1 MAHVTLTKPVSLE
14 TWQTVLQG
22 VDPDTTFHDYPTVFD
37 GPQPCAIAARLKEIL
52 DEFGPQV
59 ATAVFASEA
68 KRSGAFGWTRCTTIW
83 RSSLRRLPLDE
94 FDGVL
99 VNSIG

>member
-52 DEFGPQV
+52 DEFGMQG
-59 ATAVFASEA
+59 ATAVFAVRGQDITGFWVDSLHNYVA
-68 KRSGAFGWTRCTTIW
+68 IAFKKATG
-83 RSSLRRLPLDE
+83 DE

-99 VNSIG
+99 VNSVG